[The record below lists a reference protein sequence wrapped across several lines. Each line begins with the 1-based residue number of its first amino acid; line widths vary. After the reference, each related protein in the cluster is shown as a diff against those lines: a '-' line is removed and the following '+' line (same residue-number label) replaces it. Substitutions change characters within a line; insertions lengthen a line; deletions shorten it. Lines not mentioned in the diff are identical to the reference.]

1 MRTALRSA
9 LALLLAA
16 CLISLPVMAAPN
28 RALGFVL
35 QAQSAQLD
43 GSTAINGTN
52 VYAGDVL
59 GTDPRGTLRLQIAA
73 SQIYLFGS
81 SAASMVE
88 DESGATTSL
97 TSGTAGFSSA
107 PGATVAIRALDVT
120 VRPKTQ
126 DATHAQVTMNGPQ
139 ELLVTSFRGDLTV
152 ELDGK
157 LYSMAPGRTYRVQ
170 VQSQDQKTMD
180 ASRHPAR
187 KQRNLVF
194 LVFGGTAA
202 AFGGMVL
209 YHELTE
215 SPDKP

>member
-1 MRTALRSA
+1 MRSALRSA

-16 CLISLPVMAAPN
+16 CLISLPVMATPN
-28 RALGFVL
+28 RAIGFVL
-35 QAQSAQLD
+35 QAQGAQLD
-43 GSTAINGTN
+43 GSNAINGTN

-81 SAASMVE
+81 SAAALTA

-97 TSGTAGFSSA
+97 TSGTAGFSAA
-107 PGATVAIRALDVT
+107 PGAAVAIRALDVT

-126 DATHAQVTMNGPQ
+126 DATRAQVTVNGPS
-139 ELLVTSFRGDLTV
+139 ELLVTSLRGELTL
-152 ELDGK
+152 ELDGQS
-157 LYSMAPGRTYRVQ
+157 YSMAPGRTYRVQ
-170 VQSQDQKTMD
+170 VETKDQKAMD
-180 ASRHPAR
+180 AGRHLAR
-187 KQRNLVF
+187 HQRNLIF
-194 LVFGGTAA
+194 LVFGGAA
-202 AFGGMVL
+202 AAYGGMVL